1 MILLKRNCL
10 VQIFLNVIFVK
21 LLVLQICIFMRLVN
35 ESEVSVKNM
44 IKNEI
49 RLGLINIMMFN

>member
-1 MILLKRNCL
+1 
-10 VQIFLNVIFVK
+10 
-21 LLVLQICIFMRLVN
+21 MRLVN

-49 RLGLINIMMFN
+49 RLGLINIMIFN

>member
-44 IKNEI
+44 IENEI

>member
-21 LLVLQICIFMRLVN
+21 LLVLQICKFMRLVN
-35 ESEVSVKNM
+35 ESEVSVKN
-44 IKNEI
+44 IIENEI

>member
-21 LLVLQICIFMRLVN
+21 LLVLQICKFMRLVN

>member
-35 ESEVSVKNM
+35 ESEVSVKN
-44 IKNEI
+44 IIENEI

>member
-21 LLVLQICIFMRLVN
+21 LLVLQICIFMRLVS

>member
-1 MILLKRNCL
+1 
-10 VQIFLNVIFVK
+10 
-21 LLVLQICIFMRLVN
+21 MRLVN